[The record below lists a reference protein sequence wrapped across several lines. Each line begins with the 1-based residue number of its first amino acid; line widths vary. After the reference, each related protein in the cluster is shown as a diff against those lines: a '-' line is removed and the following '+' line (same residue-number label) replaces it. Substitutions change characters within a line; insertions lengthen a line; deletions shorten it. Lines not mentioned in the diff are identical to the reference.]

1 LRNMSVLEKAT
12 AQFRDKISGELQ
24 FVEVPEWGEPDKP
37 LKIYYKPAI
46 NFLAQGKILAL
57 FKQDKD
63 SEAIVMS
70 LIIKALDADG
80 KNIFNE
86 SDMQSILREVHTD
99 VVQRIL
105 EDMANNIRNAEE
117 LKKT

>member
-1 LRNMSVLEKAT
+1 MSVLDKAP
-12 AQFRDKISGELQ
+12 AQYRDLISGELQ
-24 FVEVPEWGEPDKP
+24 HVLVPEWGEPDKP

-63 SEAIVMS
+63 SEAVVMS
-70 LIIKALDADG
+70 LIIKALDEDG
-80 KNIFNE
+80 KHIFNE
-86 SDMQSILREVHTD
+86 SDMQSLLHDVHPEI
-99 VVQRIL
+99 VNRIL
-105 EDMANNIRNAEE
+105 SEMSTNIDEAAE

>member
-1 LRNMSVLEKAT
+1 MSVLEKAT
-12 AQFRDKISGELQ
+12 SQFREKISGELQ

-37 LKIYYKPAI
+37 LKIYYKPAL
-46 NFLAQGKILAL
+46 NFKAQGKILAL

-63 SEAIVMS
+63 EEAVCQS

-80 KNIFNE
+80 KHIFKQTDMPNLLHE
-86 SDMQSILREVHTD
+86 VDPNVVNRILSDMST
-99 VVQRIL
+99 
-105 EDMANNIRNAEE
+105 NIDDAEE

>member
-1 LRNMSVLEKAT
+1 MSVLEKAT

-86 SDMQSILREVHTD
+86 SDMQSMLREVHPD
-99 VVQRIL
+99 VVNRIL
-105 EDMANNIRNAEE
+105 SEMSINIDDAEA

>member
-1 LRNMSVLEKAT
+1 MSVLEKAT
-12 AQFRDKISGELQ
+12 AQFREKISGELQ
-24 FVEVPEWGEPDKP
+24 FLEVPEWGDSPDKP

-46 NFLAQGKILAL
+46 NFMAQGKILAL

-63 SEAIVMS
+63 SEAVVQS

-80 KNIFNE
+80 KHIFQQ
-86 SDMQSILREVHTD
+86 SDMQSLLREVD
-99 VVQRIL
+99 PDIVSRIL
-105 EDMANNIRNAEE
+105 SDMSTDIDDAEE

>member
-1 LRNMSVLEKAT
+1 MSVLEKAT
-12 AQFRDKISGELQ
+12 AQFREKISGELQ
-24 FVEVPEWGEPDKP
+24 HVLVPEWGEPDKP

-46 NFLAQGKILAL
+46 NFMAQGKILAL

-63 SEAIVMS
+63 SEAVVQS

-80 KNIFNE
+80 KHIFQQ
-86 SDMQSILREVHTD
+86 SDMQSLLREVD
-99 VVQRIL
+99 PDIVSRIL
-105 EDMANNIRNAEE
+105 SDMSTDIDDAEE